1 MQRENGVQRKNG
13 GVTSQGNRITKK
25 IKFGEMN
32 MPPSTVIFLYPNIQL
47 GPFPFSHFDPYS
59 SLNDTTFNSF

>member
-1 MQRENGVQRKNG
+1 
-13 GVTSQGNRITKK
+13 
-25 IKFGEMN
+25 MN